1 MLRTVYNRNYIY
13 ITLLL
18 LLTEYESDFKSQ
30 KHFMLDIRK
39 FSSFY
44 LSFKLTILK
53 MSFGYPMVL
62 RDLLNF
68 SSVVL

>member
-44 LSFKLTILK
+44 LSFKLTIFKMLPNGTYGAVLLK
-53 MSFGYPMVL
+53 G
-62 RDLLNF
+62 REK
-68 SSVVL
+68 